1 MKQSVPPTF
10 LLYLRLPYALQG
22 TFCLK
27 KMIFG
32 ACPKLK
38 DFSLYERYS
47 IYMYKASINL
57 YLQQFSSTCD
67 SLMPWTVHFLEKDDF
82 FFHEIFQV
90 GACLNLKDSSLY
102 ESISIHMNK
111 T

>member
-27 KMIFG
+27 KMILG

-47 IYMYKASINL
+47 IYMYKASSNL
-57 YLQQFSSTCD
+57 HLQQFSSICD

-82 FFHEIFQV
+82 F
-90 GACLNLKDSSLY
+90 S
-102 ESISIHMNK
+102 
-111 T
+111 

>member
-27 KMIFG
+27 KMIFHEIFQVG

-57 YLQQFSSTCD
+57 YLQQFSSICD

-82 FFHEIFQV
+82 FFMKYFKLVH
-90 GACLNLKDSSLY
+90 AS
-102 ESISIHMNK
+102 

>member
-1 MKQSVPPTF
+1 MVSDVLIYTQREAFSIYNV
-10 LLYLRLPYALQG
+10 LCYLRLPHLRVHLYALQG

-47 IYMYKASINL
+47 TYMYKASINL
-57 YLQQFSSTCD
+57 YLQQFSSICD

-82 FFHEIFQV
+82 FFMKYFKLVH
-90 GACLNLKDSSLY
+90 AS
-102 ESISIHMNK
+102 